1 MRRVLVTIGLV
12 CVMMLSSLSMSM
24 AGPVMDRVF
33 KQGELVVGITGSQP
47 PLNATTKDGKIIGM
61 DADLANLI
69 AAGLGVKVKFEV
81 MPFAQL
87 LPSLEKGKID
97 IILSSMT
104 MTLLRNRKVAFVG
117 PYYASGKGI
126 LTKSKNVAALEG
138 KDTLNNSEYTV
149 AVLKDSTSQAFVEQS
164 AQKAK
169 LFKAKSYD
177 EALDKLFK
185 DEVDALVADLPYC
198 AFTAIR
204 YRDKGLAAGEAPLSF
219 EPLGIAIMEDALL
232 INWLENFLDLIK
244 QTGIHKQIHARWF
257 KDDSW
262 IKDIK

>member
-1 MRRVLVTIGLV
+1 MRKAIMTIGLV
-12 CVMMLSSLSMSM
+12 FILIFSMVSNSL
-24 AGPVMDRVF
+24 AGPTMDRIL
-33 KQGELVVGITGSQP
+33 KKGELVVGITGTQP

-69 AAGLGVKVKFEV
+69 ATGLGAEVKFEV

-87 LPSLEKGKID
+87 LPALEKGKID
-97 IILSSMT
+97 MVLSSMT
-104 MTLLRNRKVAFVG
+104 MTLQRNRKVAFVG

-138 KDTLNNSEYTV
+138 REALNESEFTI
-149 AVLKDSTSQAFVEQS
+149 AVLKDSTSQAFVEET
-164 AQKAK
+164 AKKAR
-169 LFKAKSYD
+169 LFKAKSYE

-198 AFTAIR
+198 VFTAIR
-204 YRDKGLAAGEAPLSF
+204 YREKGLEAGEAPLSF

-232 INWLENFLDLIK
+232 INWLENFMDLIK

-257 KDDSW
+257 KDGSW

>member
-1 MRRVLVTIGLV
+1 MRRVFVTLGLV
-12 CVMMLSSLSMSM
+12 LILMLSLVSNGL
-24 AGPVMDRVF
+24 AGPVMDRVLKKGVLF
-33 KQGELVVGITGSQP
+33 VGITGTQP

-61 DADLANLI
+61 DADLAGLI
-69 AAGLGVKVKFEV
+69 AAGLGVELKFEV

-87 LPSLEKGKID
+87 LPALEKGKID
-97 IILSSMT
+97 IVLSSMT

-117 PYYASGKGI
+117 PYYASGKGL
-126 LTKSKNVAALEG
+126 LTKSQNVSALEG
-138 KDTLNNSEYTV
+138 RDTLNNSEFTV
-149 AVLKDSTSQAFVEQS
+149 AVLKDSTSQAFVEET
-164 AQKAK
+164 AKKAK
-169 LFKAKSYD
+169 MVKVKSYE

-198 AFTAIR
+198 VFTAIR
-204 YRDKGLAAGEAPLSF
+204 YREKGLAAGEAALSF
-219 EPLGIAIMEDALL
+219 EPLGIAVMEDALL

-244 QTGIHKQIHARWF
+244 QTGIHKQVHARWF

>member
-1 MRRVLVTIGLV
+1 MRRVLVFVGVVFVLLI
-12 CVMMLSSLSMSM
+12 SSFSIAV
-24 AGPVMDRVF
+24 AGQVMDRVQ
-33 KQGELVVGITGSQP
+33 KKGELIVGITGTQP

-69 AAGLGVKVKFEV
+69 ATGLGVKVKFEV
-81 MPFAQL
+81 MPFPDL

-97 IILSSMT
+97 MIISSMT

-126 LTKSKNVAALEG
+126 LTKSKNVTALEG
-138 KDTLNNSEYTV
+138 KDTLSKGDFTI
-149 AVLKDSTSQAFVEQS
+149 AVLKDSTSQAFIEET
-164 AQKAK
+164 AK
-169 LFKAKSYD
+169 DAKIVTAKSYD
-177 EALDKLFK
+177 EALQKLFDDK
-185 DEVDALVADLPYC
+185 VDAIVADLPYC
-198 AFTAIR
+198 VFTAIR
-204 YRDKGLAAGEAPLSF
+204 YKDRDLKAGESPLSF

-232 INWLENFLDLIK
+232 INWLENFIELIK
-244 QTGIHKQIHARWF
+244 QTGILKQVHARWF

>member
-1 MRRVLVTIGLV
+1 MRKVLVTIGLV
-12 CVMMLSSLSMSM
+12 IVLMLSSFSMSM
-24 AGPVMDRVF
+24 AGPVMDRIL
-33 KQGELVVGITGSQP
+33 KQGELIVGITGTQP

-69 AAGLGVKVKFEV
+69 ASGLGVKAKFEV
-81 MPFAQL
+81 MPFPKL
-87 LPSLEKGKID
+87 LPALENGKID
-97 IILSSMT
+97 IVLSSMT

-138 KDTLNNSEYTV
+138 EDSLNNSGMTV

-164 AQKAK
+164 AKKAK
-169 LFKAKSYD
+169 LVKVKSYD

-204 YRDKGLAAGEAPLSF
+204 YRDKGLTAGEAPLSF
-219 EPLGIAIMEDALL
+219 EPLGIAVMEDALL
-232 INWLENFLDLIK
+232 INWLENFLGLIQ
-244 QTGIHKQIHARWF
+244 QTGVHKQIHARWF